1 MPRSHKVRETFQ
13 LEMWPP
19 LLQNS
24 CKNQLNSLSCQHL
37 FLNLCGLF
45 CCKSTL
51 PSWTTVHI
59 FTNTKLKAIQDEA
72 S

>member
-1 MPRSHKVRETFQ
+1 MPHSHKAREAFQ
-13 LEMWPP
+13 PEMWPP
-19 LLQNS
+19 LPQNS
-24 CKNQLNSLSCQHL
+24 CKNQLNDLSCQHL

-59 FTNTKLKAIQDEA
+59 FTNAELKAVQDEA